1 MSCIQIYIYI
11 NAYHPNHNALK
22 EKYIQIKTNIE
33 EKPLWIISLLF
44 WVRCTFIL
52 NHHFCT
58 ILYHISSIVRSSL
71 KRESQ
76 IGKKT
81 TRWRGGKS
89 EAKTTYYATRR
100 HALSRVTL
108 RDATRHAS
116 GYLAPTSGCHYP
128 VGSLS
133 SPS

>member
-44 WVRCTFIL
+44 WVRCTFHL

-76 IGKKT
+76 IGKKQH
-81 TRWRGGKS
+81 GGE
-89 EAKTTYYATRR
+89 EA
-100 HALSRVTL
+100 SRKRKLRITP

-128 VGSLS
+128 RGVLV
-133 SPS
+133 